1 MCLCT
6 YTPNKQ
12 TVVVETKALSW
23 SIHFINKHKLEMF
36 IVKHINIE
44 QFYSLEAISVLFVL
58 LASSQP
64 HLIFIIFLL
73 KQGKESTTLHIRT
86 TVGRTTAII
95 KVGGVYHTNWL
106 ISTHLFQAKIKA
118 CTVPRRRETIPSLL
132 CKRKYIMTLSKGW
145 FSISRFQPACL
156 GLVLLLGNPFIWKF
170 FHLLQLFS
178 QHGPST
184 PFYSFHSLSSSH
196 DFWVTVLVS
205 KVSWKVITFF
215 LGSGQ
220 QLYLCLLCHSA

>member
-1 MCLCT
+1 
-6 YTPNKQ
+6 
-12 TVVVETKALSW
+12 
-23 SIHFINKHKLEMF
+23 MF

-44 QFYSLEAISVLFVL
+44 QFYSLEAISVRFVL

-132 CKRKYIMTLSKGW
+132 CKRKFDS
-145 FSISRFQPACL
+145 
-156 GLVLLLGNPFIWKF
+156 
-170 FHLLQLFS
+170 
-178 QHGPST
+178 
-184 PFYSFHSLSSSH
+184 
-196 DFWVTVLVS
+196 VLVGS
-205 KVSWKVITFF
+205 NLPAWDLFYCLEILSFGNSFIYYSYFLNTVHPHLSILFICCPHHMTF
-215 LGSGQ
+215 G
-220 QLYLCLLCHSA
+220 